1 MPPPLLAPPEL
12 LEPPSE
18 DAGAGPDDEELDDE
32 ELDEPLAIPL
42 LLLTTGREVEEFG
55 LARVYP
61 SPLIARPVP
70 RAGMTL
76 PSLLPPPSLLQYGGN
91 TIGL

>member
-1 MPPPLLAPPEL
+1 MPPPLLVPPEL

-18 DAGAGPDDEELDDE
+18 DAGAGPDDEELDAE
-32 ELDEPLAIPL
+32 ELDEPLVIPL
-42 LLLTTGREVEEFG
+42 LLLTTGRDVEDVG

-70 RAGMTL
+70 RAGTAF
-76 PSLLPPPSLLQYGGN
+76 PSLPPPSLFQYGGN

>member
-1 MPPPLLAPPEL
+1 VPPPLLVPPEL

-18 DAGAGPDDEELDDE
+18 DAGAGPDDEELD
-32 ELDEPLAIPL
+32 EPLAIPL
-42 LLLTTGREVEEFG
+42 LLLTTGRDVEDVG

-70 RAGMTL
+70 RAGTAF
-76 PSLLPPPSLLQYGGN
+76 PSLPPPSLFQYGGN

>member
-18 DAGAGPDDEELDDE
+18 GAGAGLDDE

-42 LLLTTGREVEEFG
+42 LLLTTGRDVDVSG

-70 RAGMTL
+70 RAGTAF
-76 PSLLPPPSLLQYGGN
+76 PSLPPPSLFQYGGN